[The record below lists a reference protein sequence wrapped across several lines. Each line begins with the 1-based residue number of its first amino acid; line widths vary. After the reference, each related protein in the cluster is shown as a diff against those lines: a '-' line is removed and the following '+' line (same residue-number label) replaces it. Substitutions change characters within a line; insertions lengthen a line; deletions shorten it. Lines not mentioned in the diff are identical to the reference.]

1 LLVAAA
7 LAVGSFVPIV
17 RDALVASRLGASAAS
32 DAYFLS
38 TYIVIMLVTIF
49 VSESAAPAAV
59 VTLASRADAPVV
71 EAGAWPFWRALVVA
85 GGGLAAL
92 AALLALLARPLV
104 DLLAPGFDQLG
115 VDQTARATI
124 AAAPT
129 VALLGMAW
137 LVAAYLNARNRFV
150 LPSLI
155 TPLVAVGA
163 CLPLLAGTHS
173 PVVAAFGWSLGAG
186 IALLALLAG
195 VWWQHR
201 SERVAAVAQLSRPLL
216 GAAASIALPLLLL
229 TVVTQSTE
237 IVDRVIASH
246 VGPGSLTTVALAKK
260 TIILPG
266 TILAA
271 AVGTVVLPF
280 LSRRSNTSERQDAFG
295 RTLNLSLFFILP
307 SAALIGLLR
316 LDLVRVLY
324 GRGQFGGDDV
334 RVTAGLLGL
343 YAIALV
349 PTNIGVVLQ
358 RTFSTVGA
366 NRTPLYP
373 YACAM
378 ACYIPAAWFGSHAF
392 GLKALPLA
400 FAAAEMA
407 YVAALVV
414 ALHRRLR
421 FTLPQLLWPAG
432 VAAVATLGLCA
443 AVLATERAGLGGG
456 LPATAAKLAVGSAA
470 FCALVIWLRHP
481 AATDILSALRGVD
494 SQVAPARLRVG
505 LDMTYADTP
514 DGTGRYVSSLAREL
528 RHREDVELLGF
539 RAPRIEWLP
548 RPLRLPLNGLAHL
561 CWTQCVLPV
570 WLWRRRVDVMHANT
584 VGPLHA
590 PCPVVVTIHDGL
602 DYDAD
607 LRPSSAWSAYV
618 RTFGAWSAR
627 RSQAVVTGT
636 HASAAEISERFRIP
650 LERIHVTTYGN
661 AFAAAALP
669 ADAGAPGAYV
679 LMVASAS
686 RRKNVETALAAMQ
699 LVRERGHAVEF
710 VLVGSMPAATVPP
723 GWLRLL
729 PSVSDDE
736 LARLYA
742 RAGAVLVPSRHEG
755 FGLPV
760 IEALACGTP
769 VVASDIPALREVGGA
784 AACFAPPED
793 AAAFAQALA
802 AVLDDPVA
810 ARARAA
816 AGQQQA
822 RQLTWANTA
831 EQTNAVYQSVLAS
844 ASRGRAWLP
853 SAA

>member
-1 LLVAAA
+1 
-7 LAVGSFVPIV
+7 
-17 RDALVASRLGASAAS
+17 
-32 DAYFLS
+32 
-38 TYIVIMLVTIF
+38 M
-49 VSESAAPAAV
+49 
-59 VTLASRADAPVV
+59 
-71 EAGAWPFWRALVVA
+71 
-85 GGGLAAL
+85 
-92 AALLALLARPLV
+92 LALLAAPLV
-104 DLLAPGFDQLG
+104 NLLAPGSTSWS

-137 LVAAYLNARNRFV
+137 LVAAYLNARDRFV

-186 IALLALLAG
+186 IALLALLVG
-195 VWWQHR
+195 VWWQQR
-201 SERVAAVAQLSRPLL
+201 AGRAAAVAQVSRPLF
-216 GAAASIALPLLLL
+216 GAAVSIALPLLLL

-280 LSRRSNTSERQDAFG
+280 LSRRANISERQDAFG

-307 SAALIGLLR
+307 AAALIGLLR
-316 LDLVRVLY
+316 IDLVRVLY
-324 GRGQFGGDDV
+324 GRGQFGSDDV

-400 FAAAEMA
+400 FAAAELA

-443 AVLATERAGLGGG
+443 AVLTVEQLGLGGG
-456 LPATAAKLAVGSAA
+456 LPATVVKLAVGSVM

-494 SQVAPARLRVG
+494 PHAPPARLRVG

-528 RHREDVELLGF
+528 GHREDIELLAF

-602 DYDAD
+602 DYRPD
-607 LRPSSAWSAYV
+607 LRPSSAWSMYV
-618 RTFGAWSAR
+618 RTLGARAAR
-627 RSQAVVTGT
+627 RAQAVVTGT
-636 HASAAEISERFRIP
+636 HASAAEVSACFGIP

-661 AFAAAALP
+661 AFAAAVP
-669 ADAGAPGAYV
+669 PEDAREPGEYV

-699 LVRERGHAVEF
+699 LLRDSDRAVEF
-710 VLVGSMPAATVPP
+710 VLVGSLPAATAPP
-723 GWLRLL
+723 AWLRLL
-729 PSVSDDE
+729 PSVSDAE

-760 IEALACGTP
+760 IEALSCGAP

-784 AACFAPPED
+784 AARYAPPED
-793 AAAFAQALA
+793 TAAFARELA
-802 AVLDDPVA
+802 AALDDPGA

-816 AGQQQA
+816 GGQPHA

-831 EQTNAVYQSVLAS
+831 EQTSAVYQHVLTS

-853 SAA
+853 TAAA